1 MTKVKIEITI
11 PVFNEEATL
20 EKQVNILYEFLET
33 NLRRDLAFRI
43 VIADNGST
51 DSTLLLAHNLALTNE
66 KIRVVEVHKKGVGLA
81 LRTSWH
87 SSRAEIIG
95 YMDLDLATEL
105 KYVDNALTA
114 LLDSSGILA
123 TGNRLAKESNVVG
136 RSLVRSFTS
145 RVFNFILRAVFRT
158 KIEDAMCGF
167 KFLYR
172 QYLPELEKSGA
183 MNDGWFYA
191 TELLLVSES
200 LGLNVV
206 QIPVIWNDDGNSKVK
221 IGRVTTDYLKAIYK
235 LRENFISNGFSSFVR
250 I

>member
-1 MTKVKIEITI
+1 MKIEITI
-11 PVFNEEATL
+11 PVFNEEKTL
-20 EKQVNILYEFLET
+20 QKQVKKLYDFLET

-51 DSTLLLAHNLALTNE
+51 DSTLLIANNLALTNE

-105 KYVDNALTA
+105 KHVDNALTA

-123 TGNRLAKESNVVG
+123 TGNRLAKGSNVVG

-158 KIEDAMCGF
+158 RIEDAMCGF

-172 QYLPELEKSGA
+172 QYLPELEKGGA
-183 MNDGWFYA
+183 KNDGWFYA

-200 LGLNVV
+200 LGLKVV

-221 IGRVTTDYLKAIYK
+221 ISRVATDYLKAIYK
-235 LRENFISNGFSSFVR
+235 LRRIFISNGFRSFVR